1 VLKLSDFFRDKQV
14 LVTGGTGFIGSNL
27 VDFLSKLGAKV
38 RVTSRNRK
46 KQMWDREPEVI
57 YGDLKNYDFCE
68 KAVAGMDYVFHLAA
82 EGFTAIANPENSAKS
97 FTPNILINSNI
108 FSACKNSNVSHLLFA
123 SSLNVYDSDLNIL
136 SDEQPWLSHPHHSQK
151 FFAWTKRIAE
161 MQAQTYH
168 DLNEFKVSIVRI
180 GAVYGPKDNF
190 NLENARVVPSLIA
203 KVNNTNNDLI
213 VWGSGKAERSFVFID
228 DAVDAI
234 TRCME
239 KYSEADP
246 VNIGSGRFT
255 SIKELVDLIVK
266 ISKSSHIPKFD
277 ISKPEGILKTI
288 ITIDKAKSKLGW
300 ESQTSLAE
308 GLKKTIEWYQKFEL
322 KED

>member
-1 VLKLSDFFRDKQV
+1 MYKNKNV
-14 LVTGGTGFIGSNL
+14 LVTGATGLIGSHIVSGL
-27 VDFLSKLGAKV
+27 L
-38 RVTSRNRK
+38 K
-46 KQMWDREPEVI
+46 KDANIRITIHEKANFFGSSVETI
-57 YGDLKNYDFCE
+57 TGDLKNYDFCE
-68 KAVAGMDYVFHLAA
+68 KAVTGMDYVFHLAA

-108 FSACKNSNVSHLLFA
+108 FLACKNSNVSHILFA
-123 SSLNVYDSDLNIL
+123 SSLNVYDADLNVL
-136 SDEQPWLSHPHHSQK
+136 SDEQPWLSHPHNSQK
-151 FFAWTKRIAE
+151 FFGWTKRIAE

-168 DLNEFKVSIVRI
+168 ELNEFKVSIVRI

-190 NLENARVVPSLIA
+190 NLENARVVPSLISKA
-203 KVNNTNNDLI
+203 NHPKNDLV
-213 VWGSGKAERSFVFID
+213 VWGSGNAQRSFVFVE

-239 KYSEADP
+239 EYSEADP
-246 VNIGSGRFT
+246 VNIGSSRFT
-255 SIKELVDLIVK
+255 SIKELVTLIVK
-266 ISKSSHIPKFD
+266 ISNSAHIPKFD

-288 ITIDKAKSKLGW
+288 ITTEKAKSKIGW
-300 ESQTSLAE
+300 ESQTSLEE

>member
-1 VLKLSDFFRDKQV
+1 
-14 LVTGGTGFIGSNL
+14 
-27 VDFLSKLGAKV
+27 
-38 RVTSRNRK
+38 
-46 KQMWDREPEVI
+46 MWKIEPEVI

-68 KAVAGMDYVFHLAA
+68 KAVTGMDYVFHLAA

-108 FSACKNSNVSHLLFA
+108 FLACKNSNVSHILFA
-123 SSLNVYDSDLNIL
+123 SSLNVYDADLNVL
-136 SDEQPWLSHPHHSQK
+136 SDEQPWLSHPHNSQK
-151 FFAWTKRIAE
+151 FFGWTKRIAE

-168 DLNEFKVSIVRI
+168 ELNEFKVSIVRI

-190 NLENARVVPSLIA
+190 NLENARVVPSLISKA
-203 KVNNTNNDLI
+203 NHPKNDLV
-213 VWGSGKAERSFVFID
+213 VWGSGNAQRSFVFVE

-239 KYSEADP
+239 EYSEADP
-246 VNIGSGRFT
+246 VNIGSSRFT
-255 SIKELVDLIVK
+255 SIKELVTLIVK
-266 ISKSSHIPKFD
+266 ISNSAHIPKFD

-288 ITIDKAKSKLGW
+288 ITTEKAKSKIGW
-300 ESQTSLAE
+300 ESQTSLEE